1 MQGPCLIEVIP
12 PIGSQQSKGLPG
24 TWSLE
29 ADILHLATGSFGT
42 LALPI
47 CEISGYSIEGP
58 VLTLF
63 LRQRKVLLARMG
75 GGAETLTDLLERRWP
90 ILRAEALRLT
100 GRGEPRSYACVFGD
114 LDSIA
119 QPGRAVVFDDL
130 LLVFQTG
137 QDLSPIF
144 LPLVENVLLDEE
156 TYALALKGWDGWNF
170 TFSRLGPRLEEFA
183 ERVTRGRA
191 GLTAEAST
199 LLRVCLP
206 SLDAFAQMAVSS
218 AWLPGRLVSLEELS
232 TLSADLPAALGT
244 FVAGLPRRREAEAL
258 RRGLPPKEV
267 YFALARPAAQ
277 ASPEAGDPPPQ
288 AGDDDA
294 EPATAESGSPPAVL
308 LWMAVRRGGRWILE
322 ALSEGDRATYAFEI
336 GDDGPKLLSMLLCAP
351 QFSREAL
358 YLPVERLTGE
368 RAPLAAAARELP
380 FLRALRARL
389 KARAVHASFDA
400 WKKSLAL

>member
-12 PIGSQQSKGLPG
+12 PIGTQQSRGLPG

-29 ADILHLATGSFGT
+29 KDILHLATGSFGT

-47 CEISGYSIEGP
+47 SEISGFSLDGP

-63 LRQRKVLLARMG
+63 LKQRKVLLARMG
-75 GGAETLTDLLERRWP
+75 GGAETLLDLLERRWP
-90 ILRAEALRLT
+90 ILRSEALRLT

-114 LDSIA
+114 LDSLA

-156 TYALALKGWDGWNF
+156 AYALALKGWDGWTF

-191 GLTAEAST
+191 ALSAEAST
-199 LLRVCLP
+199 LLRACLP
-206 SLDAFAQMAVSS
+206 SLDAFALMAVSS
-218 AWLPGRLVSLEELS
+218 AWLPGRLISLEELS
-232 TLSADLPAALGT
+232 TLSSDLPGALRAL
-244 FVAGLPRRREAEAL
+244 VAGLPRRREAEAL
-258 RRGLPPKEV
+258 HHGLSHRDV
-267 YFALARPAAQ
+267 YFALAPPSAAAPEPEEAPLGPDGDACTPADGQ
-277 ASPEAGDPPPQ
+277 PPP
-288 AGDDDA
+288 A
-294 EPATAESGSPPAVL
+294 L
-308 LWMAVRRGGRWILE
+308 LWMAVRRGGHWILE
-322 ALSEGDRATYAFEI
+322 ALSEGDRATYAFEA
-336 GDDGPKLLSMLLCAP
+336 GDEGPKLLSMVLCAP

-358 YLPVERLTGE
+358 YLPMDRLTGE

-380 FLRALRARL
+380 FLRDLRARL
-389 KARAVHASFDA
+389 KARALHTSFEA
-400 WKKSLAL
+400 WKKSLAI

>member
-12 PIGSQQSKGLPG
+12 PIGTQQSKGLPG

-29 ADILHLATGSFGT
+29 KNILHLATGSFGT

-47 CEISGYSIEGP
+47 SEISGFSLDGP

-63 LRQRKVLLARMG
+63 LKQRKVLLARMG
-75 GGAETLTDLLERRWP
+75 GGAETLLDLLERRWP

-144 LPLVENVLLDEE
+144 LPLVENVFLDEE
-156 TYALALKGWDGWNF
+156 AYALALKGWDGWTF
-170 TFSRLGPRLEEFA
+170 TFSRLGPRLQEFA

-191 GLTAEAST
+191 ALTAEAST
-199 LLRVCLP
+199 LLGACLP
-206 SLDAFAQMAVSS
+206 SLDAFALMAVSS
-218 AWLPGRLVSLEELS
+218 AWLPGRLICLEELS
-232 TLSADLPAALGT
+232 TLSSDLPGALRAL
-244 FVAGLPRRREAEAL
+244 VAGLPRRREAEAL
-258 RRGLPPKEV
+258 QHGLSHRDV
-267 YFALARPAAQ
+267 YFALAAPSTGASEPEEAA
-277 ASPEAGDPPPQ
+277 PGPDGD
-288 AGDDDA
+288 AA
-294 EPATAESGSPPAVL
+294 EPAATKAGSPPPAL
-308 LWMAVRRGGRWILE
+308 LWMAVRRGGHWILE
-322 ALSEGDRATYAFEI
+322 ALSEGDRATYAFEA
-336 GDDGPKLLSMLLCAP
+336 GDEGPKLLSMILCAP

-358 YLPVERLTGE
+358 YLPMERLTGE

-380 FLRALRARL
+380 FLRDLRAHL
-389 KARAVHASFDA
+389 KARALHTSYEA
-400 WKKSLAL
+400 WKKSLAI

>member
-12 PIGSQQSKGLPG
+12 PIGSQASQGLPG

-29 ADILHLATGSFGT
+29 KDILHLATGSFGT

-47 CEISGYSIEGP
+47 SEISGFSLDGP

-63 LRQRKVLLARMG
+63 LKQRKVLLARMG
-75 GGAETLTDLLERRWP
+75 GGAQTLLDLLERRWP

-100 GRGEPRSYACVFGD
+100 GRGEPHSYACVFGD

-119 QPGRAVVFDDL
+119 QPGRVVVFEDL

-156 TYALALKGWDGWNF
+156 AYALALKGWDGWTF
-170 TFSRLGPRLEEFA
+170 TFSRLGPRLQEFA
-183 ERVTRGRA
+183 ERVTKARA
-191 GLTAEAST
+191 ALSAEAST
-199 LLRVCLP
+199 LLRACLP
-206 SLDAFAQMAVSS
+206 SLDAFAQMALSS
-218 AWLPGRLVSLEELS
+218 EWLPGRLVSLEELS
-232 TLSADLPAALGT
+232 TLSPDLPGALK
-244 FVAGLPRRREAEAL
+244 ALIADLPRRREGEAL
-258 RRGLPPKEV
+258 QRGLAHRDV
-267 YFALARPAAQ
+267 FFALAPPSTGTPEPEEAPPGPDGGSTESAA
-277 ASPEAGDPPPQ
+277 PKTGPPP
-288 AGDDDA
+288 
-294 EPATAESGSPPAVL
+294 PAL

-322 ALSEGDRATYAFEI
+322 ALSEGDRATYAFEA
-336 GDDGPKLLSMLLCAP
+336 GDEGHKLLSTVLCAP

-358 YLPVERLTGE
+358 YLPMERLTGE

-380 FLRALRARL
+380 FLRDLRARL
-389 KARAVHASFDA
+389 KVRALHTSFDA
-400 WKKSLAL
+400 WKRTLGL